1 MKAVSPNRQFS
12 SLLEKVANAAALTA
26 AVAFGLSRLFDEGQV
41 DAQPTAPAAD
51 EPSNPD
57 EMDTTEYLLSGPNR
71 AQILAAL
78 ERRRQNQYVVHD
90 LPAA

>member
-1 MKAVSPNRQFS
+1 MKAVSPNHQLS
-12 SLLEKVANAAALTA
+12 LLLEKVANAAALTA
-26 AVAFGLSRLFDEGQV
+26 AVAFGLSRLFDAKPAES
-41 DAQPTAPAAD
+41 QPAAPAAG
-51 EPSNPD
+51 EPGNPD

>member
-26 AVAFGLSRLFDEGQV
+26 AVAFGLSRLFQAESV
-41 DAQPTAPAAD
+41 PEPATAAD
-51 EPSNPD
+51 EPGSPD

-90 LPAA
+90 LHAA